1 MECLVALPRSYFG
14 SIKFCLGLSDC
25 FIYFSTEHGN
35 YNSSTQSVSQFR
47 HCCRPTVSESQV
59 LSRIAM
65 KAAQADNRI
74 LAVGSALS
82 DRIQPRNSTTP
93 EAAEM
98 DISLAVVTAGHTHL

>member
-1 MECLVALPRSYFG
+1 MVAYSFV
-14 SIKFCLGLSDC
+14 SDYLIAL
-25 FIYFSTEHGN
+25 FTFQLNMVIIIHQHNQFP
-35 YNSSTQSVSQFR
+35 QFR

-82 DRIQPRNSTTP
+82 DRIQPRNSSAP

-98 DISLAVVTAGHTHL
+98 EISVTEVTAGHTHL